1 MLTILKCQI
10 FFKFKTC
17 FKIKFNCS
25 IVRESWSYFLLIP
38 KQKWSWAGTKS
49 AVNSHLK
56 MWWETLYSA
65 ERWLPCS
72 YLQNLLLLNK
82 HLFIFQNE
90 VFTFGMWCLS
100 PQGFWDW
107 SARFVWFC
115 LEQNNITELE
125 CALHVSLLL
134 CFFFFFNCPAYQNR

>member
-38 KQKWSWAGTKS
+38 KQKWSWAKS
-49 AVNSHLK
+49 ALNCHLK

-82 HLFIFQNE
+82 HLFLFQNE

-107 SARFVWFC
+107 SARFVWFR
-115 LEQNNITELE
+115 LEQNNITELG
-125 CALHVSLLL
+125 CSLHVSLLL
-134 CFFFFFNCPAYQNR
+134 CFFFFF